1 MGSCPSMRTW
11 LGRSTKSSLAALS
24 RGVNLFVVLAR
35 TAVQDLTPCCRKV
48 SFTRDGQYSANW
60 SRGWSRG
67 TFRVRPC
74 LLLLERIRPRPVLRV
89 KW

>member
-48 SFTRDGQYSANW
+48 STTRDGQYSADW
-60 SRGWSRG
+60 SRGWSRAPSVYVPASSSLNVYARG
-67 TFRVRPC
+67 QC
-74 LLLLERIRPRPVLRV
+74 
-89 KW
+89 